1 MPLNTIWLLNEMNKN
16 TLLWDLGNVVV
27 RWSPDTILRKLDYS
41 SQQTSFVRESL
52 FAHRDWQ
59 DMDRG
64 VTTELEVA
72 QRLVAESD
80 LSIEQAVRCFD
91 VVRDTL
97 VDIHQSVELINEVA
111 QTNTPMYVLSNM
123 SNPNADYLRQRAYFS
138 HFQGVVISAEE
149 KLNKPDSA
157 LFERVLSR
165 YSLEANS
172 VLFIDD
178 TLENIEAAGKLGIEG
193 LHFKGSDE
201 CYSRIRRFVN
211 I

>member
-1 MPLNTIWLLNEMNKN
+1 MEKN

-27 RWSPDTILRKLDYS
+27 RWSPDTILSKLDYS
-41 SQQTSFVRESL
+41 AQQTTYLRRSL
-52 FAHRDWQ
+52 FAHGDWL
-59 DMDRG
+59 DLDRG
-64 VTTELEVA
+64 VKTELEVA

-80 LSIEQAVRCFD
+80 LSMDQAVRCSD
-91 VVRDTL
+91 VVRDTMIDIQPS
-97 VDIHQSVELINEVA
+97 VDLINEVA
-111 QTNTPMYVLSNM
+111 QTDTPMYVLSNM
-123 SNPNADYLRQRAYFS
+123 SQTNADYLRQREYFS

-165 YSLEANS
+165 YSLVANQ

-178 TLENIEAAGKLGIEG
+178 TLENIVAAEKLGFEG
-193 LHFKGSDE
+193 LHFKGSE
-201 CYSRIRRFVN
+201 QCYLKIRQFAG